1 MNDGRAFISYIKSI
15 DSTTREINSLQ
26 NSFGQKFIRKLLRQR
41 KATPKYKVVPIN
53 FAPEKAKEKIINI
66 DGEAVQ
72 PEFAEIFPEA
82 KINDIDYKKPKEEK
96 SVLEHKNSKTKE
108 EDFIYR
114 LTFFLGRNYISF
126 SKIVNKKIFHY
137 FRKFKF

>member
-1 MNDGRAFISYIKSI
+1 M
-15 DSTTREINSLQ
+15 
-26 NSFGQKFIRKLLRQR
+26 
-41 KATPKYKVVPIN
+41 PIN

-108 EDFIYR
+108 EDFIYSSI
-114 LTFFLGRNYISF
+114 LDEKLSSYALS
-126 SKIVNKKIFHY
+126 VLYDDY
-137 FRKFKF
+137 FKLRQKYLATLN